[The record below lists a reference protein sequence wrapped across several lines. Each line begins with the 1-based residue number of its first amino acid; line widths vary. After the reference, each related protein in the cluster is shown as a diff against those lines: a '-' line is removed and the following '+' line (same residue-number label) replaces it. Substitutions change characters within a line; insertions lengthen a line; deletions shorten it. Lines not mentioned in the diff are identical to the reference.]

1 MQQKEVGVVY
11 VVILAS
17 CQGERFGD
25 LGTIGTLFIE
35 RPSGFCVFDVGVQKK
50 KKSWEKKTQCWP
62 PNTSCLSPDQQKQDV
77 KGDQVLPIDVAL
89 CLLLEN
95 VVLILSWRSQARMSL
110 LCV

>member
-62 PNTSCLSPDQQKQDV
+62 PNTSGLSPDQQKQDV
-77 KGDQVLPIDVAL
+77 RGDQVLPIDVAL

-95 VVLILSWRSQARMSL
+95 VVLILSWRSQARVSL